1 MGSPKRPTR
10 PVSPRLLDQLARTL
24 RAIEGARRAGSGPDR
39 EEDAASAMS
48 DLETLQSLV
57 EGSPDGSLPE
67 GLDERLDE
75 AGRSLEAGSI
85 EDARE
90 TLVGVGRAIDEHLRG

>member
-1 MGSPKRPTR
+1 MGSAKGPTR

-24 RAIEGARRAGSGPDR
+24 RAIEGARRAGPDR

-48 DLETLQSLV
+48 DLETLRSLV
-57 EGSPDGSLPE
+57 DGSPDGSLPE

-85 EDARE
+85 EDARK